1 MADTK
6 ISNFTAGTPDSNDEF
21 VYSDSVPTTY
31 NTEFSVARN
40 AILDPSAKG
49 VLFGA
54 SAADAVA
61 EIGTATANGQ
71 KLISNTA
78 QTAGIGFIDD
88 DFVKNYTIGDAG
100 TTAITKTGLYPPF
113 AMGFD
118 GTFERCE
125 LYTGTIAGNGT
136 IDIYKGNYATPPVG
150 TAQSIIGT
158 ATKPSVAGGTTYQ
171 STALTWGTTTF
182 SKYDV
187 FAPFLGAAV
196 GTIAYM
202 TIVLYG
208 KKTAVS

>member
-49 VLFGA
+49 ILFGA
-54 SAADAVA
+54 SAADTVA
-61 EIGTATANGQ
+61 EIGTATTNGQ
-71 KLISNTA
+71 KLVSDTA

-88 DFVKNYTIGDAG
+88 DFVVNYIIGNAG
-100 TTAITKTGLYPPF
+100 TTAISETGLYPPF

-125 LYTGTIAGNGT
+125 LYAGTIAGNGT
-136 IDIYKGNYATPPVG
+136 IDIYEGSYGTPP
-150 TAQSIIGT
+150 TTSAQSIIGT

-171 STALTWGTTTF
+171 ATTLTWGTTTF

-187 FAPFLGAAV
+187 FAPFLGTAV
-196 GTIAYM
+196 GTIACL
-202 TIVLYG
+202 TLVIYG
-208 KKTAVS
+208 KRTAVS